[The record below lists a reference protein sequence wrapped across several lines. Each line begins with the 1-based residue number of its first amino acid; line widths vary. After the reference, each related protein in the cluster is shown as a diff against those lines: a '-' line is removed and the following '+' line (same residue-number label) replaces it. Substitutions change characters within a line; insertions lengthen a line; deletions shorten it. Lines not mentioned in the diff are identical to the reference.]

1 MLDYEKVVAQL
12 VAAVPSVARHDD
24 TLACLREVWAAVCDE
39 HARTGKLEG
48 AEQGDFPIPVQSI
61 PLVQELPSRYTICGV
76 DGSQIYPDRHSG
88 LWAYLINT
96 ATVVFSYDSISSVSY
111 KAVPEV
117 GIGGPLSSL
126 TPDMINGLRTEREF
140 AAGRAWALETTA
152 TNRIVLF
159 DGALIFWHLLSKEP
173 AIKHRFLTSYCTLL
187 RDIMA
192 TGVLCASYIS
202 APNARE
208 LLQLL
213 EWYARRTGIAL
224 SRDMLE
230 ELTDSDL
237 LELVLKPGET
247 TPLFEHRF
255 AIAELYGPELTPHFF
270 YLNTGY
276 EIARIELLR
285 PTAEPAALSTLVSII
300 LDQNAKGDG
309 YPIALS
315 EAHEHAVVR
324 AADREFFEMAVAR
337 MGGVRNGALHVSRKL
352 MRKRYAPV

>member
-12 VAAVPSVARHDD
+12 VAAVPTVGRHDD
-24 TLACLREVWAAVCDE
+24 TCARLAEVWAALLDE
-39 HARTGKLEG
+39 YARAGIIEG
-48 AEQGDFPIPVQSI
+48 SEQGDFPIPVESI
-61 PLVQELPSRYTICGV
+61 PPVLQLPMSYTICGV

-96 ATVVFSYDSISSVSY
+96 ATVVFSYDTISSVSY

-140 AAGRAWALETTA
+140 AAGRAWALETTGS
-152 TNRIVLF
+152 NRTVLF
-159 DGALIFWHLLSKEP
+159 DGALIFWHLLAKEP

-192 TGVLCASYIS
+192 TGVRCASYIS

-213 EWYARRTGIAL
+213 EWYARRKGIPL
-224 SRDMLE
+224 SKDMLE
-230 ELTDSDL
+230 ELADSDL

-276 EIARIELLR
+276 EIARIEILR
-285 PTAEPAALSTLVSII
+285 PTAEPAALSALVSII
-300 LDQNAKGDG
+300 CDQNAKGDG
-309 YPIALS
+309 YPIALA

-337 MGGVRNGALHVSRKL
+337 MGGARNGALHASRKL